1 MFFLLLTKYSF
12 VLTFTPVTGVA
23 RAGFAATHH
32 HRLYA
37 STAQEDFSNDIG
49 YWKGQVE
56 GLKMAV
62 EGFKTA
68 AQIAET
74 ALARSDKAVEIAESS
89 RKDTIQAAETSR
101 KDTRKDLQDLISI
114 LKIQLL
120 QAKGTMTCRGL
131 LEEATRDV
139 IYENGLNSRMPISDA
154 LSKLDVAYPKWQQDP
169 KKVGRRTAALLSAW
183 RDCVKRELSDS
194 PGMYYRELYQELS
207 KEMHGAGWSGPSVKF
222 TFAKDQKDYLCIF
235 KAICDSYDLK
245 LELDD
250 EQIGLISLSWI
261 HCPVLLKP

>member
-101 KDTRKDLQDLISI
+101 KDTRKDLQDLISN

-131 LEEATRDV
+131 LQEATRDV
-139 IYENGLNSRMPISDA
+139 IHENG
-154 LSKLDVAYPKWQQDP
+154 SKSTNVDVRCFCRNWMYLTPKVGTRP
-169 KKVGRRTAALLSAW
+169 KKTSDNVLL
-183 RDCVKRELSDS
+183 L
-194 PGMYYRELYQELS
+194 
-207 KEMHGAGWSGPSVKF
+207 F
-222 TFAKDQKDYLCIF
+222 YLLGI
-235 KAICDSYDLK
+235 
-245 LELDD
+245 
-250 EQIGLISLSWI
+250 
-261 HCPVLLKP
+261 PVLKTGTL